1 MTIMNDEAVLEEIAV
16 LGQLSPRSQGEREQL
31 LRLIAEGYVRR
42 VSVTPMA
49 GDTGDPLLC
58 ELTERGKQRISGYR

>member
-31 LRLIAEGYVRR
+31 LRLKGVRLK
-42 VSVTPMA
+42 VEQNQLVA
-49 GDTGDPLLC
+49 VF
-58 ELTERGKQRISGYR
+58 E